1 MGNALKGTPEAWV
14 SLDNKAKAP
23 QRELNQLT
31 AEQQQD
37 YRASP
42 PLARPLYRPA
52 PAAPVRAPER
62 DFDDLPSE
70 EVLIPDNNTPPPMQT
85 PENAPTKPT
94 PAPKPAPDA
103 LENLIDEVL

>member
-1 MGNALKGTPEAWV
+1 MVKTIKKTFADFYKETQW
-14 SLDNKAKAP
+14 
-23 QRELNQLT
+23 LNQMS

-62 DFDDLPSE
+62 DFDDLPGE
-70 EVLIPDNNTPPPMQT
+70 EVLIPDNAAPPAMQA
-85 PENAPTKPT
+85 PNNSSAKPNA
-94 PAPKPAPDA
+94 APKPAPDA

>member
-14 SLDNKAKAP
+14 SLDSKAKAP
-23 QRELNQLT
+23 QRELNQMN
-31 AEQQQD
+31 AEQKQD

-52 PAAPVRAPER
+52 PVAPARAPER
-62 DFDDLPSE
+62 DFDDLPGD
-70 EVLIPDNNTPPPMQT
+70 EVLIP
-85 PENAPTKPT
+85 ENAAPPAMHAPNNSPAKPNA
-94 PAPKPAPDA
+94 APKPAPDA